1 MGLCFENAD
10 KEIITGN
17 VIIFCGRE
25 CVGLF
30 IYIQYQFLYKN
41 PLFRS
46 SGALSCFAHGS
57 DRLQCIIGLK
67 RWRRCYVRV
76 AILPPSA
83 VAIVLPKHL
92 APTLQ
97 KH

>member
-1 MGLCFENAD
+1 MD

-17 VIIFCGRE
+17 VLLFCGRV

-30 IYIQYQFLYKN
+30 IYIQYQLLYKN

-46 SGALSCFAHGS
+46 SVPLSCLADGS
-57 DRLQCIIGLK
+57 GRLQCTKALAAVVCP
-67 RWRRCYVRV
+67 RCNITR
-76 AILPPSA
+76 SA
-83 VAIVLPKHL
+83 VAIVSPKDL

-97 KH
+97 NSFNF